1 MRSSNVHEYSGP
13 LIHLL
18 PGGKKSDSN
27 TVGLLWAEHSISQRK
42 PRHKAA
48 VAASLGIGVVATG
61 QQNSSSGV
69 APPIPQDL
77 SHCLQ

>member
-18 PGGKKSDSN
+18 RGGKKSDSN
-27 TVGLLWAEHSISQRK
+27 TVGLLWAEHSVSQSK
-42 PRHKAA
+42 PHHKAGVP
-48 VAASLGIGVVATG
+48 VALGIGVVATG

-69 APPIPQDL
+69 APPIPQDP
-77 SHCLQ
+77 SHRLQ